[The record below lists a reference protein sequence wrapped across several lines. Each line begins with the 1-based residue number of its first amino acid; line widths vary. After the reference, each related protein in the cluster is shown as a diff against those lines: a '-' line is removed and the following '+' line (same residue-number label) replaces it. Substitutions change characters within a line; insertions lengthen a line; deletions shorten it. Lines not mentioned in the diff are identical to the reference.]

1 MHLGLVPM
9 WEIVAGSVQPIGLQK
24 PRAPGG
30 VRSVQQNNSVSTQC
44 LLFGK
49 DDSIAFLSSQ
59 TSSNLLPLKSSFS
72 AKDLASCSAEG

>member
-59 TSSNLLPLKSSFS
+59 TSSNLLLSNPPFQPRTWPPVQLR
-72 AKDLASCSAEG
+72 G